1 MTSLLIFDSQL
12 PLLVNFTDLVPLE
25 VQEVEPELMLP
36 VLAEMAL
43 LVDGALLHVMAIFVI
58 TLSEP
63 P

>member
-1 MTSLLIFDSQL
+1 MTNLLTLDSQL

-25 VQEVEPELMLP
+25 VQEVAPELMLP

-43 LVDGALLHVMAIFVI
+43 LVGALLHVMAIFVI